1 MTSLG
6 NRNNCVIS
14 NTCHNPQ
21 LACTRMHVEYI
32 IHNILITNVT
42 PNFGE
47 PELNYWIQLHLTA
60 NSLKHK

>member
-21 LACTRMHVEYI
+21 LASMHVEYF
-32 IHNILITNVT
+32 ILVTNVT